1 MTAED
6 EEFNRIEME
15 SRIKQEYV
23 RDIRKRM
30 ELYPKHTMHE
40 LMDELALARVLV
52 RERVLNLGLG
62 DRLARIEAGNMR
74 NDVIEEVAKEIEK
87 FTAFGQDTVQ
97 SFAVYIRGMKT

>member
-40 LMDELALARVLV
+40 LMDELAIARIAV
-52 RERVLNLGLG
+52 RELG

-97 SFAVYIRGMKT
+97 SFAVYIRGMKK

>member
-1 MTAED
+1 MTQEEN

-23 RDIRKRM
+23 RDICKRM

-40 LMDELALARVLV
+40 LMDELAIARIAV
-52 RERVLNLGLG
+52 RELG
-62 DRLARIEAGNMR
+62 DRLARLESGNMR

-87 FTAFGQDTVQ
+87 FTAFGTDTVQ

>member
-52 RERVLNLGLG
+52 RELG
-62 DRLARIEAGNMR
+62 DRLAKLEAGHVR

-87 FTAFGQDTVQ
+87 FTAFGTDTVQ

>member
-52 RERVLNLGLG
+52 RELG
-62 DRLARIEAGNMR
+62 DRLAKLEAGNMR

-87 FTAFGQDTVQ
+87 FTAFGTDTVQ

>member
-1 MTAED
+1 MTPEEN

-15 SRIKQEYV
+15 SHIKQEYV
-23 RDIRKRM
+23 RDIQKQ
-30 ELYPKHTMHE
+30 
-40 LMDELALARVLV
+40 MDELAVARMLV
-52 RERVLNLGLG
+52 RELG
-62 DRLARIEAGNMR
+62 DRLSRLETGHMR

>member
-1 MTAED
+1 MTQEEN

-40 LMDELALARVLV
+40 LMDELAIARIAV
-52 RERVLNLGLG
+52 RELG

-74 NDVIEEVAKEIEK
+74 NDVIEEVAKEIER

>member
-15 SRIKQEYV
+15 SRIKQEG
-23 RDIRKRM
+23 IK
-30 ELYPKHTMHE
+30 TMRVPDYQTI
-40 LMDELALARVLV
+40 MDELAVARVLI
-52 RERVLNLGLG
+52 RELG

>member
-1 MTAED
+1 MTQEEN

-40 LMDELALARVLV
+40 LMDELAIARIAV
-52 RERVLNLGLG
+52 RELG

>member
-1 MTAED
+1 MTYED
-6 EEFNRIEME
+6 EEFNRIERE
-15 SRIKQEYV
+15 SRIKQEAIKTMRVPDYQT
-23 RDIRKRM
+23 IM
-30 ELYPKHTMHE
+30 E
-40 LMDELALARVLV
+40 ELAVARMLIQ
-52 RERVLNLGLG
+52 ELG

>member
-1 MTAED
+1 MTYED
-6 EEFNRIEME
+6 EEFNRIERE
-15 SRIKQEYV
+15 SRIKQEAIKTMRVPDYQT
-23 RDIRKRM
+23 IM
-30 ELYPKHTMHE
+30 E
-40 LMDELALARVLV
+40 ELAVARMLI
-52 RERVLNLGLG
+52 RELG

>member
-1 MTAED
+1 MTQEEN

-40 LMDELALARVLV
+40 LMDELAIARIAV
-52 RERVLNLGLG
+52 RELG

-87 FTAFGQDTVQ
+87 FTAFGTDTVQ

>member
-1 MTAED
+1 MTEATEATPEEW
-6 EEFNRIEME
+6 EEFNRMERE
-15 SRIKQEYV
+15 SRAKQES
-23 RDIRKRM
+23 IRAIKRPTREQLVE
-30 ELYPKHTMHE
+30 ELDMAQM
-40 LMDELALARVLV
+40 LI
-52 RERVLNLGLG
+52 RELG

>member
-1 MTAED
+1 MTPED

-23 RDIRKRM
+23 RDIHKRM

-40 LMDELALARVLV
+40 LMDELAIARIAV
-52 RERVLNLGLG
+52 RELG

-97 SFAVYIRGMKT
+97 SFAVYIRSMKT